1 MVWERSAVHR
11 LESSLLQRAIKS
23 KARLDRAGL
32 LVFGLPTILG
42 SRGSLCTTL
51 RRDRLSYFAHEEGL
65 QVRLRTGPLQTD
77 NRVSRLARN
86 EIVLSV
92 WAGNVKFA
100 GLAL

>member
-1 MVWERSAVHR
+1 MLMEQNQKPG
-11 LESSLLQRAIKS
+11 LIG
-23 KARLDRAGL
+23 AGL
-32 LVFGLPTILG
+32 VYWAVRTLG
-42 SRGSLCTTL
+42 SHGSLGATL
-51 RRDRLSYFAHEEGL
+51 RRDRLSYFPHEEWL